1 MSTKAAR
8 VLSSV
13 DELRDTAELV
23 DILYYEVSGR
33 RHDGFSRNGSGC
45 RDDAASDDDTAEFEL
60 MQRLEGDTIDIRLRA
75 HVVTAQGRLT
85 ADVAAVFLT
94 PEQVSVP
101 PQVVSEFAKT
111 VATPIVRPYLRE
123 AIHQTAVRLGIDA
136 PLLSLLDT
144 RERTFWQMKRRD
156 IAH

>member
-1 MSTKAAR
+1 MSSQVAR
-8 VLSSV
+8 VLTTV
-13 DELRDTAELV
+13 NELQGTAELV

-33 RHDGFSRNGSGC
+33 RLDGFSRASTGC
-45 RDDAASDDDTAEFEL
+45 RDDVAPDDDTAEIEL

-75 HVVTAQGRLT
+75 LVVTGQGRLI
-85 ADVAAVFLT
+85 ADVAAVFRT

-101 PQVVSEFAKT
+101 PEVVSEFAKV

-136 PLLSLLDT
+136 PLLSILDS

-156 IAH
+156 AAP